1 MGKNPN
7 TFQKRQREFDKK
19 RKAEDKR
26 KRRQAQK
33 NAPVSQTPEPRLKM
47 KRRKIQSRADD
58 TLIRMDARGEDSYG
72 HRRIARQHLGLSFRV
87 QIDQIG

>member
-7 TFQKRQREFDKK
+7 TFQKRQREFEKK

-33 NAPVSQTPEPRLKM
+33 DAPVSQTPESAPEEEEK
-47 KRRKIQSRADD
+47 S
-58 TLIRMDARGEDSYG
+58 DSIVG
-72 HRRIARQHLGLSFRV
+72 
-87 QIDQIG
+87 

>member
-33 NAPVSQTPEPRLKM
+33 SAAANGSEASLPENAEKADPV
-47 KRRKIQSRADD
+47 A
-58 TLIRMDARGEDSYG
+58 
-72 HRRIARQHLGLSFRV
+72 
-87 QIDQIG
+87 

>member
-7 TFQKRQREFDKK
+7 TFQKRQREMEKK

-33 NAPVSQTPEPRLKM
+33 NEPKSFPEAPVDSDQRPEP
-47 KRRKIQSRADD
+47 
-58 TLIRMDARGEDSYG
+58 
-72 HRRIARQHLGLSFRV
+72 
-87 QIDQIG
+87 ID

>member
-7 TFQKRQREFDKK
+7 TFQKRQREMDKK

-33 NAPVSQTPEPRLKM
+33 NASADHKSIVTLT
-47 KRRKIQSRADD
+47 KIETEDD
-58 TLIRMDARGEDSYG
+58 STK
-72 HRRIARQHLGLSFRV
+72 
-87 QIDQIG
+87 

>member
-26 KRRQAQK
+26 KRREAQK
-33 NAPVSQTPEPRLKM
+33 LAAAKS
-47 KRRKIQSRADD
+47 S
-58 TLIRMDARGEDSYG
+58 EDVGAAASASP
-72 HRRIARQHLGLSFRV
+72 HVMPPSEQP
-87 QIDQIG
+87 Q

>member
-7 TFQKRQREFDKK
+7 SFQKRQREMDKK

-33 NAPVSQTPEPRLKM
+33 NALPGPRSVDIAAPEDEREL
-47 KRRKIQSRADD
+47 AD
-58 TLIRMDARGEDSYG
+58 R
-72 HRRIARQHLGLSFRV
+72 
-87 QIDQIG
+87 

>member
-26 KRRQAQK
+26 KRRQALK
-33 NAPVSQTPEPRLKM
+33 NAPPSPTPSITAE
-47 KRRKIQSRADD
+47 SAETDD
-58 TLIRMDARGEDSYG
+58 KSDRDEAL
-72 HRRIARQHLGLSFRV
+72 
-87 QIDQIG
+87 